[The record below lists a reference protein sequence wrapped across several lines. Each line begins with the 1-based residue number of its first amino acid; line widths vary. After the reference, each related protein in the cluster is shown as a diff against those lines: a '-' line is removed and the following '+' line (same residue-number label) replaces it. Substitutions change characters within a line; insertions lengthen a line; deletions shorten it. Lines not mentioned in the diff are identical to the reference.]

1 MKIKNLEHPKTMP
14 SLENRLIDRK
24 VKDLINV
31 IQEMEGLI
39 ENPERVGVKAEIGV
53 TEMRAIVTS
62 GQAIVERVSKGRI
75 EMIDQTIG
83 AKEKT
88 KAVVTTDQTIEEK
101 ALKEM
106 TETIDQTIEVT
117 EMIEAIVA
125 SDQAIE
131 EKAFKEMTETI
142 DQLVE
147 ALATQIE
154 EIKDLRSHSAM
165 VLL

>member
-1 MKIKNLEHPKTMP
+1 MSPKDRVKIKNLDHLKTMLR
-14 SLENRLIDRK
+14 LENRLIDQK

-53 TEMRAIVTS
+53 TEMGAIVTS
-62 GQAIVERVSKGRI
+62 GQAILERVSKGRI

-88 KAVVTTDQTIEEK
+88 KAVVTTDQAIEEK

-106 TETIDQTIEVT
+106 TETIDQRVEVL
-117 EMIEAIVA
+117 AI
-125 SDQAIE
+125 
-131 EKAFKEMTETI
+131 
-142 DQLVE
+142 
-147 ALATQIE
+147 QIE
-154 EIKDLRSHSAM
+154 EIKDLKSHTVM
-165 VLL
+165 VGM